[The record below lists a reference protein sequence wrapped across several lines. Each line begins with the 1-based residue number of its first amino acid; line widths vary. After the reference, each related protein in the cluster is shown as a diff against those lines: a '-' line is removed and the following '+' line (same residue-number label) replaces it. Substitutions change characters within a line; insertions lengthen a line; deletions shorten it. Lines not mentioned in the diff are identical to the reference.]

1 MSDILQDQKI
11 HYIVKDYRR
20 MFDNYSKMVDGIK
33 EATEAL
39 RKKDMEIAK
48 LKAKLAKT
56 STDIQLKAL
65 KERTHLI
72 ADQVKSVVLHA
83 GKAAEQVAEMMQII
97 SGGLIE
103 PEVELKTNET
113 EDE

>member
-39 RKKDMEIAK
+39 KKKDMEIAQ
-48 LKAKLAKT
+48 LKARLGKT
-56 STDIQLKAL
+56 PTDTQLKAL

-72 ADQVKSVVLHA
+72 TDQVKSVILHA

-103 PEVELKTNET
+103 PEVEPKTNET